1 MPSTF
6 EIVKDL
12 KNFEPNGVPA
22 AIEIATRIGSVVP
35 VVPDVEYFELD
46 GECID
51 ENNNV
56 FVSAKPSIM
65 DHYALARDCSVI
77 EKSDSTKL
85 EIVKMPLSIWMRQIV
100 DSTGI
105 KLSDSTH
112 NLMVSNTGA
121 IIRHRIDLIYSRFGV
136 DNG

>member
-12 KNFEPNGVPA
+12 KNFEPNGVP

-46 GECID
+46 GECMD
-51 ENNNV
+51 ENNSV

-65 DHYALARDCSVI
+65 DHHALARDCSVI

-100 DSTGI
+100 DSAGI
-105 KLSDSTH
+105 KLSDSTQKH
-112 NLMVSNTGA
+112 MVDNTGA
-121 IIRHRIDLIYSRFGV
+121 IFRYRIDTIYSRFGV
-136 DNG
+136 NNG